1 MSEEQETIPGQ
12 LAEIRSRLDKGDA
25 RFEKLEKSLAENTEI
40 TKDIRDVVVT
50 GRVMTKLTKWIG
62 SIALAISAVWALW
75 HHATSGV
82 QPPMK

>member
-1 MSEEQETIPGQ
+1 MSTDEDTIPGQ

-50 GRVMTKLTKWIG
+50 GRVMTKITKWVG
-62 SIALAISAVWALW
+62 AVALAISAVWALW
-75 HHATSGV
+75 HQATNGV
-82 QPPMK
+82 HPPMK